1 MWCVH
6 ETLTLQMRL
15 FLSSSPL
22 FLSRLLSLSLSS
34 GRYVEDF
41 RDVFSAKDVEA
52 VIICTPNFHHI
63 EVRMY
68 HGLHDG

>member
-1 MWCVH
+1 
-6 ETLTLQMRL
+6 
-15 FLSSSPL
+15 
-22 FLSRLLSLSLSS
+22 
-34 GRYVEDF
+34 VEDF

-68 HGLHDG
+68 ECTMGLHDG